1 MACLSRFANL
11 KVQAGTFR
19 PVCVSVYGRT
29 IPDLKKSLSLARS
42 FDPGFIELRLDYLHS
57 LLEKI
62 PSLPA
67 TGFEGNEIVT
77 YRARDEGGE
86 ARVSDDTRRQ
96 ILLEIISKI
105 SPPMIDVE
113 ARTLEAFPEVYDL
126 LQKPSRR
133 SMKLIAS
140 SHNFEKTE
148 DEEELMNLVIGTAK
162 RFTPSIVKVVRWAND
177 FDDNLRML
185 SLYRLRDKIEPSG
198 LIAFC
203 AGPLGIFSRIS
214 CVSYGSPFT
223 FASLPNRSTAKGQLD
238 ITSMIV
244 LLDSWD

>member
-29 IPDLKKSLSLARS
+29 IPDLKKSLNLARS

-185 SLYRLRDKIEPSG
+185 SLYRLRDKIKPSG